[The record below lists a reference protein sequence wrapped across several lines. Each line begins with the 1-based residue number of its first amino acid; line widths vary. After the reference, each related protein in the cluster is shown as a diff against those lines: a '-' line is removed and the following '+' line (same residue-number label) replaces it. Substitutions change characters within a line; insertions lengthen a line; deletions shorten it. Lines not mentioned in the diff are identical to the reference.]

1 MVYIRSKQVK
11 GIEYAYLVKSEWDNR
26 NKTAKQVTIK
36 YLGRASDVGLEDIPS
51 IYRSD
56 SRIISFLSAHNPD
69 DMGKKSKMIESFR
82 GRLFNYLSS
91 GDPTSAFQLYGETE
105 KVLSLAD
112 FYDKILRTVLHDIGS
127 KWEKG
132 ELDVTTEHI
141 ASNTARVLI
150 SSIMMSIEKEANG
163 DPERNSMKKKKKM
176 KDDVIFICCPEGE
189 LHHTS
194 ALVLESVLRRRG
206 YRVINAS
213 PSSPSGSILH
223 YIDDLKPDL
232 IMVSV
237 TLPDNIGAA
246 KRLVTEIS
254 NMVDRNQVSIIAG
267 GSAFRNFAGDFPNV
281 TAISPVDATLE
292 DIVRLVRSS
301 LRQSREKN

>member
-26 NKTAKQVTIK
+26 NKTARQVTIK

-56 SRIISFLSAHNPD
+56 SRIISFLSAHSPR

-91 GDPTSAFQLYGETE
+91 GDSTSAFQLYRETE
-105 KVLSLAD
+105 KVLSLDD
-112 FYDKILRTVLHDIGS
+112 FYDQILRTVLHDVGS

-132 ELDVTTEHI
+132 ELDVPTEHV

-163 DPERNSMKKKKKM
+163 DRKRNRMKKKM
-176 KDDVIFICCPEGE
+176 KDDVIFICSPEGE

-223 YIDDLKPDL
+223 YLDDLKPDL

-237 TLPDNIGAA
+237 TLPDNIAAA

-254 NMVDRNQVSIIAG
+254 KMVDRSQVPIIAG
-267 GSAFRNFAGDFPNV
+267 GSAFRNFAGDFANV

-301 LRQSREKN
+301 IRHSREKN